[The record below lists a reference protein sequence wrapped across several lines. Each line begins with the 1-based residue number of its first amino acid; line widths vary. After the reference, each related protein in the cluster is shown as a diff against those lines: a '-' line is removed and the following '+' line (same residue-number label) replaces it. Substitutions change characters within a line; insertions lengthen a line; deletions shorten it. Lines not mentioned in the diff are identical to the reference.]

1 MSNNK
6 FWKMA
11 EINDKNTVMDT
22 GNYLVVVTPT
32 LWRELARS
40 DTDRNLGEFSI
51 VNKVYGTVESSANN
65 LPLALSTA
73 NALQSALYSIE
84 AEKGKTN
91 NVTSLRA
98 VPKDD
103 ALELPDS

>member
-11 EINDKNTVMDT
+11 EINKDNTVLDT
-22 GNYLVVVTPT
+22 GSYLLVVTPT

-65 LPLALSTA
+65 LPLALSTVK
-73 NALQSALYSIE
+73 ALQSALNE
-84 AEKGKTN
+84 LEDKGKPN
-91 NVTSLRA
+91 NVTSLRT
-98 VPKDD
+98 VPKDN
-103 ALELPDS
+103 AE

>member
-1 MSNNK
+1 MPNNE

-11 EINDKNTVMDT
+11 EITKDIIVLDT

-65 LPLALSTA
+65 LPLAISTA
-73 NALQSALYSIE
+73 KALQGALDTIE
-84 AEKGKTN
+84 AEKGKRDAPT
-91 NVTSLRA
+91 LRI
-98 VPKDD
+98 VPKDE
-103 ALELPDS
+103 AE

>member
-1 MSNNK
+1 MSKNK

-11 EINDKNTVMDT
+11 EIDSKNTVIDT

-32 LWRELARS
+32 LWRQIARS

-65 LPLALSTA
+65 LPLAISTA
-73 NALQSALYSIE
+73 KALQGALDTMESE
-84 AEKGKTN
+84 EGKRNAPT
-91 NVTSLRA
+91 LRI

-103 ALELPDS
+103 A

>member
-6 FWKMA
+6 FWKMT
-11 EINDKNTVMDT
+11 EITKDIVALDLPA
-22 GNYLVVVTPT
+22 YLVVVTPS
-32 LWRELARS
+32 LWREQART

-73 NALQSALYSIE
+73 KALQSALDTIE
-84 AEKGKTN
+84 SEKGKPS
-91 NVTSLRA
+91 NVTSLRT
-98 VPKDD
+98 VPKDN
-103 ALELPDS
+103 AE